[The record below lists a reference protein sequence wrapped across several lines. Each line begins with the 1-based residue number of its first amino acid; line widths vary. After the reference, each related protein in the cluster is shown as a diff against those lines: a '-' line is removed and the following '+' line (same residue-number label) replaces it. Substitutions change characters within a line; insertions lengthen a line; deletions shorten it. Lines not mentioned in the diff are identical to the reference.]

1 MSILFAL
8 ITLTLTKADFT
19 PPSYIEGCDE
29 ANAIV
34 DKMNLYIDEADSTVE
49 ATTVLQGNLDALK
62 ETAYYMEIIEDSLQG
77 RQQSFLQIYDLA
89 SPITVLAEVTSA
101 ALSEELDA
109 LNSLFTQLGSTKD
122 TTTALAYTDEIQELL
137 RGMIKETEDQIEA
150 NDQYV
155 DSLYSDVLPGL
166 QEDYDNVAC

>member
-1 MSILFAL
+1 MSILLTL
-8 ITLTLTKADFT
+8 ITLALSKADFT
-19 PPSYIEGCDE
+19 PPAYIEGCDE

-34 DKMNLYIDEADSTVE
+34 DKMNIYIDEADSTAE

-62 ETAYYMEIIEDSLQG
+62 ETAYYMEIIEDSLQS
-77 RQQSFLQIYDLA
+77 RLQSFLQIYDLA
-89 SPITVLAEVTSA
+89 TPITVLAEVTST

-122 TTTALAYTDEIQELL
+122 TTTALSYTDEIQELL

-155 DSLYSDVLPGL
+155 DSVYSDVLPGL
-166 QEDYDNVAC
+166 QEDYDNVSC